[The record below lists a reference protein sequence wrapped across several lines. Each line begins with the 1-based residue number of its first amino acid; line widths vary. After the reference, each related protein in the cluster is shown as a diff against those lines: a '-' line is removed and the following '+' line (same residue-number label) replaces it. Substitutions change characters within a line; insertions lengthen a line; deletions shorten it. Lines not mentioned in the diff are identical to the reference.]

1 MTGWAPARAHAAALA
16 PGRRAAAAEGPERRL
31 LAPEEAVAFR
41 GVGRLNVAG
50 TRFCTAT
57 LISETVI
64 VTAAHCLFHP
74 RTRAEVPLA
83 EFRFV
88 AGLRM
93 GKSAALRRVV
103 RAVTQPDFA
112 FEGFASPAG
121 VRRRP
126 RAPRARRAGRGR
138 GRGGL
143 PDRRTSPR
151 TQAARHRL
159 LRPRPGAGALDR
171 DALRRRR
178 RLRRGDGARLRGEP
192 TAPPGRRCSRARA
205 RTCGWSRWSRPWARC
220 WRARSRSRWR
230 CWSGPWIEPLLA
242 ALAAEPREE

>member
-1 MTGWAPARAHAAALA
+1 M
-16 PGRRAAAAEGPERRL
+16 
-31 LAPEEAVAFR
+31 
-41 GVGRLNVAG
+41 GRLNVAG

-74 RTRAEVPLA
+74 RTRAEVPLG

-93 GKSAALRRVV
+93 GKSAAVRGVV
-103 RAVTQPDFA
+103 RAVTQPDFT

-121 VRRRP
+121 VVADLALLELDER
-126 RAPRARRAGRGR
+126 GRGG

-143 PDRRTSPR
+143 PDRRPR
-151 TQAARHRL
+151 GGCGPPRHRL

-171 DALRRRR
+171 EPVRARRQLRRR
-178 RLRRGDGARLRGEP
+178 GGARLRGDLRRLGG
-192 TAPPGRRCSRARA
+192 AGPPGRGGGPPLVAVVSAMGTA
-205 RTCGWSRWSRPWARC
+205 LASKEPVTIAVL
-220 WRARSRSRWR
+220 A
-230 CWSGPWIEPLLA
+230 GPWIEPLLA